1 MKRIIKNILLLLFC
15 FIISFTE
22 IYHSYALDK
31 KDIKLS
37 SLSTNITELIFKLK
51 QKDKLV
57 GRTSACD
64 YITGTEKITIIGDL
78 GIPNIEKLLLTKTNI
93 VITSLIKDPF
103 IEKTINDVGIKFVYA
118 PIKTIQ
124 EYINTIKIIGKILQ
138 IEDIADNEIRSIQQK
153 LNNFIQKQKLLK
165 KRPKILVIMTQ
176 EFPIITAGKT
186 SFLTDIINYA
196 GGINIGAIINKD
208 YPEISQEWILQQNP
222 DIIIAPNLPKNTI
235 KYLKNNKFW
244 KEITAIKN
252 NKIYTN
258 IDPNFL
264 YVIGPNIIKL
274 IKYINDKIINN

>member
-64 YITGTEKITIIGDL
+64 YIAGTEKITVIGDL

>member
-196 GGINIGAIINKD
+196 GGINMGAIINKD

-222 DIIIAPNLPKNTI
+222 DIIIAPNLSKNTI

>member
-196 GGINIGAIINKD
+196 GGINMGAIINKD